1 MMSAKL
7 IINLRPKNTCF
18 CIIILL
24 YSRQS
29 LLIAILVKIKPISDL
44 WADQNYKDED
54 VAEVFQN
61 FVICIEMLLFAIAH
75 YFVFSHKPY
84 VDPAAAQAP
93 CLHSCLQML
102 DIRDVADDMREHFV
116 DPIPRPS
123 LDRIKIQRKSRD
135 KSDDRSTS
143 GPATESEP
151 LLRGSVSSSSS
162 VVVKNGG
169 TSSGGDKLSNGSLSF
184 SVVTYD
190 DMKVQQR
197 SSLRRK
203 GVEEEEEKEGSTS
216 SSGSSCNGDDNSGS
230 T

>member
-1 MMSAKL
+1 MIVTVHQTYL
-7 IINLRPKNTCF
+7 F
-18 CIIILL
+18 L
-24 YSRQS
+24 YNNITLFRQS
-29 LLIAILVKIKPISDL
+29 LLIAILVKVKPISDL

-61 FVICIEMLLFAIAH
+61 FIICIEMLLFAIAH
-75 YFVFSHKPY
+75 YSVFSHKPY
-84 VDPAAAQAP
+84 VDPAAAQVP
-93 CLHSCLQML
+93 CIHSCLRML

-162 VVVKNGG
+162 VVVENGG
-169 TSSGGDKLSNGSLSF
+169 TSSGGGKFNNGSLSF

-203 GVEEEEEKEGSTS
+203 GVEDEEEREGSTSIS
-216 SSGSSCNGDDNSGS
+216 SSGSSCNDDENNSGS